1 MKENIPTEIKAYALS
16 NHDIEQ
22 ILEPDTRILTYPD
35 FANLSSIDECFDKL
49 GRCIFLFLTESKS
62 SGHWLCM
69 IKRGNTIE
77 YWDSYGE
84 KPEAQRNWLSQE
96 ELEAL
101 GEGEPYL
108 FNLLKQSGYKVY
120 YNTHKYQKVSPVDNE
135 CGRWC
140 CMRLVCKDL
149 SNDKFLELINKL
161 MKENNLRS
169 ADEVVSG
176 FIADI
181 LGK

>member
-1 MKENIPTEIKAYALS
+1 MSKKIPQEIKAYPLS
-16 NHDIEQ
+16 NTDIQ
-22 ILEPDTRILTYPD
+22 KVLEPDTRIFTYPD
-35 FANLSSIDECFDKL
+35 FARMSSIDEAFDEL
-49 GRCIFLFLTESKS
+49 GRCIFLFLTESKT

-69 IKRGNTIE
+69 IKRGDTIE

-84 KPEAQRNWLSQE
+84 KPEAQRKWLSRG
-96 ELEAL
+96 ELDAL
-101 GEGEPYL
+101 GQGEPYL

-120 YNTHKYQKVSPVDNE
+120 YNTHKYQKTSSVDNE

-140 CMRLVCKDL
+140 CMRLVCKDI
-149 SNDKFLELINKL
+149 SNDEFMKLINRS
-161 MKENNLRS
+161 MKENKLRTP
-169 ADEVVSG
+169 DDVVSA